1 MAAAVGF
8 SSSISSSSAESIL
21 SSGALTASTAQL
33 AGSSSES
40 KAPTKTDSVDLS
52 RAALLLNQVDQ
63 QITASSPTGFR
74 EILRSAAVNVLQAA
88 GESDQAQAAAL
99 ENLAGRL
106 QVAADASGISGMTSF
121 SLISIL
127 GN

>member
-40 KAPTKTDSVDLS
+40 KAPTKADSVDLS